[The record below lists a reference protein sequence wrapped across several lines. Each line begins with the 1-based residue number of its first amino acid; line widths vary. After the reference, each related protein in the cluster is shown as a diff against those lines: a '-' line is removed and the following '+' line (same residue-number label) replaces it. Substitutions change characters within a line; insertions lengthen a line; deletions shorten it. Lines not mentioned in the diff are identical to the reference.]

1 MTKNILVGLLL
12 VGALTG
18 CNDDDNSVNLET
30 DNIFVCKNENGI
42 PNANEYPVS
51 LRLKLTS
58 MKPVGWRT
66 SH

>member
-42 PNANEYPVS
+42 PNANEYPV
-51 LRLKLTS
+51 T
-58 MKPVGWRT
+58 
-66 SH
+66 HF